1 MILTIDGK
9 VAVLKKGFS
18 FEYYSENR
26 LFKDR
31 DDFSLNIDLP
41 IRGCKENQAIFG
53 NIQRKDALIFQLYY
67 DAEIHD
73 AHFHKSGA
81 VTIISITDD
90 MIRVQFLEGRSFQNF
105 YPDFDQKFINELDLG
120 NWDPSRSQT
129 PAQMWSN
136 DDIIAL
142 PWVNSYTGNIQNR
155 ADYNIN
161 NNTWS
166 WHTTADDDDDTEVVS
181 GLSCQIRL
189 YTLTHKICDA
199 LGYELLAADWMDSKW
214 YNLYSLN
221 STPYAW
227 FKNNWADTLPHWTIN
242 EFFHELEKLMLC
254 EFDIN
259 HKTKT
264 ISFAFSQDKLN
275 NADEEHL
282 TEIVDEYTH
291 TLTKEDESDYKLTK
305 NTGYQNC
312 DNEMWNWYSCDW
324 LKYEKNWGRGQA
336 YSTLQQ
342 LLHDLPNRIAN
353 GVHRTPQ
360 GTPNTQYLPQGLLYA
375 VDVDTSFALYE
386 IGRVKRGTDQGG
398 NDVYGSIYKLIPVN
412 RFGNRIFDED
422 NYDSCEELKIC
433 PVWLDEA
440 IDADNHSK
448 GCIIFLSLGSLD
460 NTSASGGTTHG
471 RRPHGET
478 VDQAV
483 TTQVNLMAAQ
493 TIIDG
498 KSSDDS
504 AFNYM
509 SVGFWYGELSPF
521 PQGKLPAPWID
532 SFEIDWNFSV
542 TTQATLDTITQSF
555 NRISNPHNDSLRIN
569 NDLYGNGILIGN
581 SVMIDAHKKYEFD
594 FLSDKLPNARAIFN
608 IKGIKYLCAQIK
620 LDISE
625 NGLSQKKRGVFY
637 RIKQYQTT
645 NIQLAPEVI
654 IEPTNPIPAE
664 YNENEYISIT
674 GVSNYLITD
683 FIPTNGCHVEIE
695 FKGTAA
701 NSSKA
706 GSLFGSRNGW
716 NNKSFYF
723 RTGVSSGT
731 ATDLTANMGFKT
743 ERTQIVNVNASDK
756 HIYGIEAGRF
766 YIDNETIGT
775 YNETFTPDY
784 PIYIMRINSAGSPK
798 GSAPIGNLYYCKC
811 WDDNGELVR
820 DYRPV
825 TRISDSVKGLFDI
838 ITQTFITIN

>member
-9 VAVLKKGFS
+9 KAVMKKGFS

-53 NIQRKDALIFQLYY
+53 NIHRKDTIFYKLYY
-67 DAEIHD
+67 DAELHD

-81 VTIISITDD
+81 VTIISITDE
-90 MIRVQFLEGRSFQNF
+90 MIKVQFLEGRSFQNF
-105 YPDFDQKFINELDLG
+105 YPDFDEKFINELELG
-120 NWDPSRSQT
+120 SWNPSRSQT

-291 TLTKEDESDYKLTK
+291 TLTKEDESDYKLNK

-324 LKYEKNWGRGQA
+324 LHYEKNWGRGQA

-353 GVHRTPQ
+353 GVQRIPQ

-412 RFGNRIFDED
+412 RFGNRIFDEE

-460 NTSASGGTTHG
+460 NTSAYGGTTHG

-532 SFEIDWNFSV
+532 KFEIDWNFSV
-542 TTQATLDTITQSF
+542 TTQAGLDTITQSF

-581 SVMIDAHKKYEFD
+581 SIMIDAHKKYEFD
-594 FLSDKLPNARAIFN
+594 FLSNKLPNARAIFN

-637 RIKQYQTT
+637 RIK
-645 NIQLAPEVI
+645 
-654 IEPTNPIPAE
+654 
-664 YNENEYISIT
+664 S
-674 GVSNYLITD
+674 
-683 FIPTNGCHVEIE
+683 
-695 FKGTAA
+695 
-701 NSSKA
+701 
-706 GSLFGSRNGW
+706 
-716 NNKSFYF
+716 
-723 RTGVSSGT
+723 
-731 ATDLTANMGFKT
+731 
-743 ERTQIVNVNASDK
+743 
-756 HIYGIEAGRF
+756 
-766 YIDNETIGT
+766 
-775 YNETFTPDY
+775 
-784 PIYIMRINSAGSPK
+784 
-798 GSAPIGNLYYCKC
+798 
-811 WDDNGELVR
+811 
-820 DYRPV
+820 
-825 TRISDSVKGLFDI
+825 
-838 ITQTFITIN
+838 